1 MNFSKL
7 RVFSKMPNTRACS
20 LSENELLHHDCSR
33 KSKTNNQDTRITSS
47 LMSIWHLLNLNLL
60 SLCVKNSIFDFE
72 QANDTGNDIFLNIY
86 VKPSVQRKKS
96 GQVSI
101 LKA

>member
-1 MNFSKL
+1 
-7 RVFSKMPNTRACS
+7 
-20 LSENELLHHDCSR
+20 
-33 KSKTNNQDTRITSS
+33 
-47 LMSIWHLLNLNLL
+47 MSIWRLLNLNLL